1 MRRNIVFLTL
11 RQFNSFYKWPNKKE
25 IVFFFFQDVKMTLW
39 FVSVVRNQVDL
50 VALVEAHH
58 SIVRLCH
65 NRTKA
70 LHYVAGYVA

>member
-1 MRRNIVFLTL
+1 
-11 RQFNSFYKWPNKKE
+11 
-25 IVFFFFQDVKMTLW
+25 MTTW

-50 VALVEAHH
+50 LALVEAHH

-70 LHYVAGYVA
+70 LHYVAGYEV

>member
-1 MRRNIVFLTL
+1 
-11 RQFNSFYKWPNKKE
+11 
-25 IVFFFFQDVKMTLW
+25 MTTW

-50 VALVEAHH
+50 VALVEAHR